1 MPKIAALDIGSNAVR
16 MAVAE
21 ASAAGLPQDLK
32 HYREPVRLGT
42 DVFTSGRVGRE
53 TIEAMLTAL
62 KKYQGILKTAGV
74 QSVRAVATEA
84 LRQAGNCSEVLQI
97 IERETGLK
105 VEIISPQTEAEL
117 VLSALSQKIG
127 LAGRNVL
134 HLELGGGSLELSMVL
149 NGTLAA
155 SQSFELGAI
164 RLLQN
169 IKTTNKGQALSDTK
183 KMAGSAL
190 AWLDEAQKD
199 HQTDVL
205 AGTGGS
211 LELLAD
217 LAVQITG
224 SGKKNIL
231 LRGGLGKVID
241 ALMPLDIGQ
250 RMDRFNL
257 KPDRADVAL
266 PAALLILVLLGN
278 IKLDEIQVPR
288 VGLKE
293 GLILEIAQ
301 SIKTGNSNDG

>member
-1 MPKIAALDIGSNAVR
+1 MDKIAAIDIGSNAVR
-16 MAVAE
+16 LAVAE
-21 ASAAGLPQDLK
+21 VCAAGLPQNLK

-42 DVFTSGRVGRE
+42 DVFVSRLVG
-53 TIEAMLTAL
+53 TEALNSALAAL
-62 KKYQGILKTAGV
+62 KKYQAIMKVEGV
-74 QSVRAVATEA
+74 PNFRAVATEA
-84 LRQAGNCSEVLQI
+84 LRRAGNCSEVLQT
-97 IERETGLK
+97 IELETGLK
-105 VEIISPQTEAEL
+105 VEIISPKTEAEL
-117 VLSALSQKIG
+117 VLSALSQKID
-127 LAGRNVL
+127 LTGRNAL
-134 HLELGGGSLELSMVL
+134 HLELGGGSLELSIVIK
-149 NGTLAA
+149 GTLSA

-169 IKTTNKGQALSDTK
+169 IKTSDKDQALSDTTK
-183 KMAGSAL
+183 LAEPAL
-190 AWLDEAQKD
+190 VWLDEAQKQ
-199 HQTDVL
+199 HQMDIL
-205 AGTGGS
+205 IGTGGS

-231 LRGGLGKVID
+231 LRDGLEKVVD

-250 RMDRFNL
+250 RMERFNL

-293 GLILEIAQ
+293 GLLLAIAQ
-301 SIKTGNSNDG
+301 SLKTGKGNDG

>member
-1 MPKIAALDIGSNAVR
+1 MPKIAAIDIGSNAIR

-21 ASAAGLPQDLK
+21 VSVAGLPQNLK

-42 DVFTSGRVGRE
+42 DVFTMGRVGRE
-53 TIEAMLTAL
+53 TIEATLAAL
-62 KKYQGILKTAGV
+62 KKYQAIINSQAA
-74 QSVRAVATEA
+74 QAVRAVATEA
-84 LRQAGNCSEVLQI
+84 LRRAGNCAEI
-97 IERETGLK
+97 IKTIELETGLK

-117 VLSALSQKIG
+117 VLSALSQKID
-127 LAGRNVL
+127 LTGRNAL
-134 HLELGGGSLELSMVL
+134 HLELGGGSLELSTVL

-169 IKTTNKGQALSDTK
+169 VKTSDKDQALTETK
-183 KMAGSAL
+183 KLSGPAL
-190 AWLDEAQKD
+190 VWLEAAWQKHSFD
-199 HQTDVL
+199 L
-205 AGTGGS
+205 LIGTGGS

-217 LAVQITG
+217 LAIQITG
-224 SGKKNIL
+224 SGKKNL
-231 LRGGLGKVID
+231 LHRDSLERIVDSLIPLGLK
-241 ALMPLDIGQ
+241 Q

-278 IKLDEIQVPR
+278 TKLTEIQVPR

-293 GLILEIAQ
+293 GLLMAIAQ
-301 SIKTGNSNDG
+301 SLKTGKGNDG